1 MNAPTPE
8 PRFSRNRI
16 LLLSLLA
23 DIVGAAVIFGL
34 LPIGWTTSLVV
45 FAVYGT
51 AVYVVSQTLRQRAGS
66 G

>member
-1 MNAPTPE
+1 M
-8 PRFSRNRI
+8 SRNRV

-23 DIVGAAVIFGL
+23 DIVGAVVIVGM

-45 FAVYGT
+45 LAFYGT
-51 AVYVVSQTLRQRAGS
+51 AVYVASRTYLNRQG